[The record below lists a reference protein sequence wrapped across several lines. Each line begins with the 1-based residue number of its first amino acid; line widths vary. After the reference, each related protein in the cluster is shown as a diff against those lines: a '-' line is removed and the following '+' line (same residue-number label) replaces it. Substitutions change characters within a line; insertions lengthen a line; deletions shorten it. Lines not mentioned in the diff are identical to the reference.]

1 MVTTRARWVP
11 PVFWA
16 IALTAQ
22 RLCIY
27 IGWLMLIAIQTSI
40 YIGLALAV
48 FGLVPVACFAI
59 GGLTYPIFAEQ
70 DTVLAWT
77 ADVGNAIE
85 TAINLFQ
92 DIVKDLLDCKEA
104 LVDLWNTWV
113 TLILGVIAR
122 VYGAVKDIVAPTLPD
137 IFTWTRQAYR
147 AERELRE
154 LEIEENLREMM
165 DQFEIR
171 MREDLPRI
179 HPSMRQDYLKMMKG
193 YLGNLAKVKAG
204 VHSNTRI
211 TILPD
216 ELCDVITGVFD
227 FFIGFLDI
235 FGDFFLALLDAIL
248 LVFDQLSGSF
258 SESFIFVLVQ
268 LLIVDILQAIP
279 FTKCFID
286 PDSLTSNDPIDILN
300 AFREQVAQRLISC
313 LCAFRY
319 QNPGIMDPFLSPLPG
334 GDPVPSNIGVAI
346 AGCLCFNPTISLATT
361 TDPIDLMIKCLGID
375 VLISAFQNFIS
386 ILQNT
391 FVPLFNNLQN
401 AFLSLE
407 GLYYALE
414 SAFSDLL
421 DFANFLDDI
430 FRRRRRRS
438 VPGGEEETMEAE
450 GARVRAKANAHAE
463 KRLSWAQELARLV
476 NATEFRNRIID
487 EFQAQMGNQTYVDI
501 QLKKPEHQALMN
513 LMRPAT
519 LTAGAL
525 LNQMRLNGER
535 IHQNLTSADTKDRAR
550 GVMARLVERLPS
562 DARFTKWYN
571 GFSERYGNDTIPH
584 VRTIHTAL
592 SGLAVV
598 AAAHMRI
605 DYHPFELEQR
615 LNDVDIEGLVRAVFA
630 LSPIVR
636 ARRAQSEQHPA
647 LRKIEAAAKFWMGAQ
662 LGRESLSR
670 VANALIEKYGP
681 VDNGTR
687 EGVMFAASAMRDHA
701 DVAEIIQRFNITI
714 ADLESIGK
722 TARVRKTELKTEND
736 ARASTLF
743 LLQTHVNEEWLAF
756 CDDVADAYE
765 QTQDVSHGKR
775 IITVAIAVGIG
786 GVTSAVSIAGFAV
799 GVGLTVGGTLLVG
812 LLAPL
817 LAVVVAFFPFLLNI
831 VLHIGIGVAIN
842 TIPSSPDRPNA
853 WDGGITSYIK
863 AATTLI
869 IQSYFFGWNLGDLQ
883 NLMENWA
890 DTTVNS
896 LQYMAGYTFHYIS
909 GKFPLPLGKY
919 IQAPIPPVNA
929 DGELAVGLDVYFLE
943 MVILC
948 PHLEPCLDDGPL
960 GIDCVCPGTPSRLG
974 TRIPPAPCTSPGYR
988 RCYPYIQTNVN
999 WDPIDVE
1006 FDLDGECDDLDGFSF
1021 ADVRPWGK
1029 PIFDENG
1036 YNSDWFMSSEFFGLL
1051 WTILLVFR
1059 RRAQLVTRFLVK
1071 GFTIEWT
1078 GAFVPIL
1085 GAIWVIPALPL
1096 QIIAIATIYSNAL
1109 LGPVRE
1115 TALWLIET
1123 MDANTDLFLFGPVA
1137 QEILLWVRFDNY
1149 QTVPPLGELTARD
1162 TVCGATGIPPLL
1174 IGLGLTIVSVAVASA
1189 MILNLSWLWA
1199 IGIFIDFVLLPL
1211 NIVIFTIH
1219 VLIINSAMY
1228 RNRVFL
1234 ARNGPMALATIGSAL
1249 EEDADRPKQKSKR
1262 KAVFRRT
1269 VGAHII
1275 GGDPDFQGVQTRARF
1290 PEVHRECD
1298 PVYPFGSGLM
1308 LYRHHQDATLPTVII
1323 RSERNAGEGWFVH
1336 ELMSALRAMHSTLM
1350 ALPTILTRGLGDL
1363 MEHGYISVR
1372 RIAAWAVAPVQSSGV
1387 TEDAHHWVILDKH
1400 VPETQRD
1407 TIPIEQY
1414 LFGPDGRNVLD
1425 WESIVIA
1432 DPDAYHMRYPY
1443 EDLAVYET
1451 HDGKLV

>member
-1 MVTTRARWVP
+1 M
-11 PVFWA
+11 
-16 IALTAQ
+16 ALTAQ

-27 IGWLMLIAIQTSI
+27 IGWLMLIAIQTTI

-48 FGLVPVACFAI
+48 FGLLPIACFTI

-77 ADVGNAIE
+77 ADIGNAVE
-85 TAINLFQ
+85 TAVNLFQ

-122 VYGAVKDIVAPTLPD
+122 VYGAVKDLVAPSLPD

-165 DQFEIR
+165 DQFEVR

-179 HPSMRQDYLKMMKG
+179 HPSMRQDYLHMMRG
-193 YLGNLAKVKAG
+193 YLANMARAKAG
-204 VHSNTRI
+204 VHTNTRI
-211 TILPD
+211 TILPT

-286 PDSLTSNDPIDILN
+286 PDSLESSDPLDILN
-300 AFREQVAQRLISC
+300 AFREQVAQRLIAC

-319 QNPGIMDPFLSPLPG
+319 QNPGIMDPFLSPLPD

-401 AFLSLE
+401 AFSSLE
-407 GLYYALE
+407 GIYYALE

-421 DFANFLDDI
+421 DFANYLDDL

-438 VPGGEEETMEAE
+438 APEAAADAEEFVTE
-450 GARVRAKANAHAE
+450 GDRIRAKANAHAE
-463 KRLSWAQELARLV
+463 KRRSWAQELARLV

-487 EFQAQMGNQTYVDI
+487 EFQAQMTNQTYVDL
-501 QLKKPEHQALMN
+501 QMKRPEHQALMN

-525 LNQMRLNGER
+525 LNQMRLNGQR
-535 IHQNLTSADTKDRAR
+535 IHQNLTSPETKDRAR
-550 GVMARLVERLPS
+550 GVIARLIEKLPS

-571 GFSERYGNDTIPH
+571 GFAERYGNDTIPH

-592 SGLAVV
+592 SSLAVL
-598 AAAHMRI
+598 AASHMRI

-615 LNDVDIEGLVRAVFA
+615 LNDVDFTGMVRAVFA

-636 ARRAQSEQHPA
+636 ARRGPSEQHPA
-647 LRKIEAAAKFWMGAQ
+647 LRRMEAAAKFWMGAQ

-670 VANALIEKYGP
+670 VANALIEKYGTS
-681 VDNGTR
+681 DNETR
-687 EGVMFAASAMRDHA
+687 AGVMFVASAMRDHE
-701 DVAEIIQRFNITI
+701 DVADIMQRFNVTA
-714 ADLESIGK
+714 ADLDAIGK
-722 TARVRKTELKTEND
+722 TARVRKTELKAEND

-756 CDDVADAYE
+756 CDDVAGAYSETHDA
-765 QTQDVSHGKR
+765 SPGKR
-775 IITVAIAVGIG
+775 VVAVAIAVGIG

-817 LAVVVAFFPFLLNI
+817 LAIVVAFFPFLLNI

-842 TIPSSPDRPNA
+842 TIPKTPDRPNA
-853 WDGGITSYIK
+853 WDGGITAYIK

-883 NLMENWA
+883 NLMETWS
-890 DTTVNS
+890 DITVDS
-896 LQYMAGYTFHYIS
+896 LQYMAGYTFHYLS
-909 GKFPLPLGKY
+909 GKFPLPLGQY
-919 IQAPIPPVNA
+919 IQAPIPPVDEN
-929 DGELAVGLDVYFLE
+929 GRLAVGLDTYFLN

-960 GIDCVCPGTPSRLG
+960 GIECVCPGTPSRVG
-974 TRIPPAPCTSPGYR
+974 TRTPPAPCTSPGYR
-988 RCYPYIQTNVN
+988 RCYPYIRKNVN
-999 WDPIDVE
+999 FEPVDVE

-1021 ADVRPWGK
+1021 ADARPWNN

-1036 YNSDWFMSSEFFGLL
+1036 YNYKWFLSAEFLGLL
-1051 WTILLVFR
+1051 WTIMLAAR
-1059 RRAQLVTRFLVK
+1059 RRAQFITRFLVK
-1071 GFTIEWT
+1071 GFAIEWT
-1078 GAFVPIL
+1078 GAFIPIL
-1085 GAIWVIPALPL
+1085 GAIWIIPALPL
-1096 QIIAIATIYSNAL
+1096 QIIALATIYSNAI

-1115 TALWLIET
+1115 AALWLIET
-1123 MDANTDLFLFGPVA
+1123 MDANQDLFLLGPVA
-1137 QEILLWVRFDNY
+1137 TEILLWVRFDNY
-1149 QTVPPLGELTARD
+1149 NTVPPLGEATARD
-1162 TVCGATGIPPLL
+1162 WVCEGTGLPPLL
-1174 IGLGLTIVSVAVASA
+1174 IGLGLSLVTVAAASA

-1199 IGIFIDFVLLPL
+1199 IGVLIDFVLLPV

-1234 ARNGPMALATIGSAL
+1234 ARNGPVALATIGLAL
-1249 EEDADRPKQKSKR
+1249 DEDGERRKPKSQR

-1275 GGDPDFQGVQTRARF
+1275 GKNPDFEGVQTRSRF
-1290 PEVHRECD
+1290 PEMHHDCQ
-1298 PVYPFGSGLM
+1298 PVYPLGSDLM
-1308 LYRHHQDATLPTVII
+1308 FYRRHHEMTLPHTVSRPEWKIQ
-1323 RSERNAGEGWFVH
+1323 GDGMKH
-1336 ELMSALRAMHSTLM
+1336 EIVSALHALHSTVM
-1350 ALPTILTRGLGDL
+1350 ALPTIMTRGLGDM
-1363 MEHGYISVR
+1363 MEHGYLSAR
-1372 RIAAWAVAPVQSSGV
+1372 RAAAWAVAPVQSNSV
-1387 TEDAHHWVILDKH
+1387 TEDAHHWVVLDKH

-1407 TIPIEQY
+1407 SLPFEQY
-1414 LFGPDGRNVLD
+1414 VFGPDGRNVLD
-1425 WESIVIA
+1425 FESIVIA
-1432 DPDAYHMRYPY
+1432 DPNAYHMRYPF
-1443 EDLAVYET
+1443 EELAVYET
-1451 HDGKLV
+1451 HDGVLV